1 MPPPSTGRL
10 EGSTSDARPS
20 PRRSPLGGDAWNR
33 RRARR
38 SLDPAQRPEDVANGR
53 ARACAASRAA
63 PSPPPPTR
71 CVACGEALTGA
82 YLVAPS
88 GRGAH
93 HEACLRCD
101 LCHASTSS
109 FVSVKARPELLCCP
123 SCHDA
128 TFAETCAGCRGVLR
142 GGQATL
148 RAFDRPWHAGCFAC
162 DLCRAPHP
170 PGASFIPRGELPGS
184 VCARCHLEH
193 VAPKCARCGDGVADV
208 HHVALG
214 RTYHRGCFRC
224 VRCDADVA
232 SSYVAHDGEPWCGR
246 CHVDAHAPRCGCGCG
261 RGVEGEIV
269 RALGR
274 KFLAA
279 CFRCADC
286 RRPFPGGS
294 FVDASRSSS
303 AASAASPRAGG
314 DLRPTFDRTGTDSGA
329 ERRNVLRDVV
339 CASCYATNRA
349 ERCAACATPLVDCRF
364 ARTKEWGEA
373 MCTACETR
381 PGSVCDDCGRCVKMG
396 SADGAHH
403 HRSAA
408 SPSARKTR
416 GRRAA
421 RRRSGGEAVIGQCDA
436 CEKRA
441 VTTDEDAA
449 KLFRRVVAAMAD
461 LGAGGVAAIEI
472 VAGARKSASP
482 SGSGSSPFGGG
493 IPEGRSSR
501 GSKTTP
507 ADESARDG
515 RPPGP
520 APRTIR
526 VSLVDADALARA
538 AKKTHR
544 GPNAAGPRGVTCTR
558 VALEG
563 AAPPEHWA
571 AVVDGWRVAR
581 RRPGEDRS
589 GDGNSRDDPSV
600 ETTPRGS
607 RSPRVYSNSPRVC
620 SNSPRVSSSP
630 RALLRRAS
638 AARSRPDVTV
648 RETRELEGVLALR
661 GASDVALGA
670 VLAHEYAHGLFFL
683 DEYPPMRLE
692 TEEGLCELF
701 AWLWL
706 SAGRNGEDEAENA
719 RRRRAMEERKDPVYG
734 DGFRAALS
742 AFREASGGNLEN
754 LLARVRETGE
764 LPSA

>member
-1 MPPPSTGRL
+1 MRGRGEESEREASVHEQNRAFDANLLPGRPRRPSTYQYAQNDVALIDPHLHVSVPTPRIPRPPPPS
-10 EGSTSDARPS
+10 PHI
-20 PRRSPLGGDAWNR
+20 P
-33 RRARR
+33 RARR
-38 SLDPAQRPEDVANGR
+38 VGHAPPLDGPARGFDAGR
-53 ARACAASRAA
+53 ASVSAALAARGRRVEPPAGSSQSRSRATAGRCRERPRSRLRVLSRGPLPAA
-63 PSPPPPTR
+63 PDAVRRVRRNPDRRLPR
-71 CVACGEALTGA
+71 RAER
-82 YLVAPS
+82 
-88 GRGAH
+88 RGAH

-170 PGASFIPRGELPGS
+170 PGASFIPRGEPPGS

-232 SSYVAHDGEPWCGR
+232 SSYVAHEGEPWCGR

-303 AASAASPRAGG
+303 SSAAASPRAGG

-472 VAGARKSASP
+472 VAGARKCASP
-482 SGSGSSPFGGG
+482 SGSGSSPFGGS
-493 IPEGRSSR
+493 PDGRSSR

-507 ADESARDG
+507 ADESARDR

-526 VSLVDADALARA
+526 VSLVDADAW
-538 AKKTHR
+538 R
-544 GPNAAGPRGVTCTR
+544 G
-558 VALEG
+558 
-563 AAPPEHWA
+563 
-571 AVVDGWRVAR
+571 
-581 RRPGEDRS
+581 
-589 GDGNSRDDPSV
+589 
-600 ETTPRGS
+600 
-607 RSPRVYSNSPRVC
+607 
-620 SNSPRVSSSP
+620 
-630 RALLRRAS
+630 
-638 AARSRPDVTV
+638 
-648 RETRELEGVLALR
+648 
-661 GASDVALGA
+661 
-670 VLAHEYAHGLFFL
+670 
-683 DEYPPMRLE
+683 
-692 TEEGLCELF
+692 
-701 AWLWL
+701 
-706 SAGRNGEDEAENA
+706 
-719 RRRRAMEERKDPVYG
+719 RRRRRTEGRTR
-734 DGFRAALS
+734 RARGA
-742 AFREASGGNLEN
+742 
-754 LLARVRETGE
+754 
-764 LPSA
+764 